1 MQQMIAS
8 LKFEVLYYFDGTLT
22 SHKRKTAEYA
32 LKEAR
37 RLKRLE
43 RKNPNRI
50 RDVEINITVQ
60 IRNWVRVYT
69 FKDENDNFNNFR
81 SIFNLSSKS
90 K

>member
-8 LKFEVLYYFDGTLT
+8 LKFEIFYYLDGSLM

-50 RDVEINITVQ
+50 RNVEIQVNIQ
-60 IRNWVRVYT
+60 IRNFFIIRTY
-69 FKDENDNFNNFR
+69 KDNDNFNTFQQA
-81 SIFNLSSKS
+81 FYLSRKS